1 MQNVLLFIGVVV
13 FIATAP
19 TLPPGRSESVLVR
32 AVASGGTID
41 VSKFGRVRLIGIQ
54 VPAPF
59 ANAARE
65 RLAGLLLNRW
75 VRLESDVRD
84 NRDNRS
90 GATRALRTAYVITE
104 DGVCANTVLVR
115 EGLARVSAKAD
126 LTRLDELQQAEAEAK
141 RLEKGM
147 WGYTRPP
154 VSPPQSS
161 APAERSK
168 TSKKRKA

>member
-1 MQNVLLFIGVVV
+1 MQKLLLFVSAAVV
-13 FIATAP
+13 FTATTP

-32 AVASGGTID
+32 AVVNGSTID
-41 VSKFGRVRLIGIQ
+41 VSKFGRVRLVGIQ
-54 VPAPF
+54 IPAPF

-65 RLAGLLLNRW
+65 RLAGLLVNRW
-75 VRLESDVRD
+75 VRLESD
-84 NRDNRS
+84 NRA
-90 GATRALRTAYVITE
+90 GGTRALRTAYVITE
-104 DGVCANTVLVR
+104 DDVCANAVLVR
-115 EGLARVSAKAD
+115 EGLARVSAQAG
-126 LTRLDELQQAEAEAK
+126 LAHLDELQQAEAEAK